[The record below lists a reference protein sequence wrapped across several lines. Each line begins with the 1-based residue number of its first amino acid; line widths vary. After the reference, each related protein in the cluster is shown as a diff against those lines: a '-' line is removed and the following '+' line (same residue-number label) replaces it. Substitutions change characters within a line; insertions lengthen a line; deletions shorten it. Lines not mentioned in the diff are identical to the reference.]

1 MIPKK
6 PVPGVTRDGNRL
18 PERLEIRRDC
28 DSRQT
33 GFIGAA
39 RVSENCRYRFYP
51 SLTRVCFT
59 APHKGSQANWRRGRV
74 EAMNPVSNNRIDKL
88 VQSIAVL
95 IVDDNQYMRKVIRNI
110 LVNIGVKN
118 IHEAADGIA
127 GLEAIRMFAP
137 DLVILDWEM
146 PLLNGAELVRIVR
159 SPGVFPVPDV
169 PIIML
174 TGHVERWRVIE
185 ASRLGVNE
193 FLKKPVSG
201 KALLD
206 RIVAILT
213 RPRAMVRLGDYYGPE
228 PRKLFYEPMQK
239 LIAAPPTAPK
249 AEEPGAKLMA

>member
-1 MIPKK
+1 MHSVLSKK
-6 PVPGVTRDGNRL
+6 I
-18 PERLEIRRDC
+18 E
-28 DSRQT
+28 
-33 GFIGAA
+33 
-39 RVSENCRYRFYP
+39 
-51 SLTRVCFT
+51 SLV
-59 APHKGSQANWRRGRV
+59 H
-74 EAMNPVSNNRIDKL
+74 
-88 VQSIAVL
+88 SIEVL
-95 IVDDNQYMRKVIRNI
+95 IVDDNQYMRKVIRNL
-110 LVNIGVKN
+110 LVNLGVKS

-127 GLEAIRMFAP
+127 GLEAIRTYAP
-137 DLVILDWEM
+137 DVVLLDWEM

-201 KALLD
+201 KSLLD

-213 RPRAMVRLGDYYGPE
+213 CPRAMVRLGDYYGPE

-239 LIAAPPTAPK
+239 LISAAPAARGADAPAPK
-249 AEEPGAKLMA
+249 LMV

>member
-1 MIPKK
+1 
-6 PVPGVTRDGNRL
+6 
-18 PERLEIRRDC
+18 
-28 DSRQT
+28 
-33 GFIGAA
+33 
-39 RVSENCRYRFYP
+39 
-51 SLTRVCFT
+51 
-59 APHKGSQANWRRGRV
+59 
-74 EAMNPVSNNRIDKL
+74 MNSVSNNRIDKL

-95 IVDDNQYMRKVIRNI
+95 IVDDNQYMRKVVRNI

-118 IHEAADGIA
+118 IHEAVDGIA

-213 RPRAMVRLGDYYGPE
+213 HPRAMVRLGDYYGPE
-228 PRKLFYEPMQK
+228 PRKLFYEPVTK
-239 LIAAPPTAPK
+239 LIDAAPTAPK
-249 AEEPGAKLMA
+249 AAAEDLPATKLMI

>member
-1 MIPKK
+1 MLKI
-6 PVPGVTRDGNRL
+6 VPIGFTSLSRASARMRL
-18 PERLEIRRDC
+18 KG
-28 DSRQT
+28 DSRVT
-33 GFIGAA
+33 GD
-39 RVSENCRYRFYP
+39 
-51 SLTRVCFT
+51 
-59 APHKGSQANWRRGRV
+59 QGRV
-74 EAMNPVSNNRIDKL
+74 RDDFVANNRIDKL

-95 IVDDNQYMRKVIRNI
+95 IVDDNQYMRKVVRNI

-118 IHEAADGIA
+118 IHEASDGIA

-193 FLKKPVSG
+193 FLRKPVSG
-201 KALLD
+201 KSLLD

-213 RPRAMVRLGDYYGPE
+213 HPRAMVRLGDYYGPE

-239 LIAAPPTAPK
+239 MGVAPPTAPE
-249 AEEPGAKLMA
+249 APDPGAPKLMV